1 MLEGNS
7 PNCSRLPH
15 RYAIS
20 SPFFAAY
27 FIISS
32 AVLTDLFFDATN
44 FSSHHNNCDTVS
56 RGGDARGHLSVL
68 WLRPW
73 GAKSDILPL
82 RLTDCAIAFKGFAFV
97 FQSQQCFDSRAAKRV
112 GQHLRPVAQDEQ
124 RIMSESHRQ
133 MANLHP
139 SLGAPS

>member
-56 RGGDARGHLSVL
+56 RGGEQRGGLARRTINACENLRVSRKSV
-68 WLRPW
+68 
-73 GAKSDILPL
+73 
-82 RLTDCAIAFKGFAFV
+82 
-97 FQSQQCFDSRAAKRV
+97 RAASN
-112 GQHLRPVAQDEQ
+112 RPY
-124 RIMSESHRQ
+124 IF
-133 MANLHP
+133 
-139 SLGAPS
+139 APFAVKNS

>member
-56 RGGDARGHLSVL
+56 DGGDVRGGSFDSLVAANRAAFNVVTKFSLQSKVEQPCDENL
-68 WLRPW
+68 VRP
-73 GAKSDILPL
+73 GLL
-82 RLTDCAIAFKGFAFV
+82 RLF
-97 FQSQQCFDSRAAKRV
+97 R
-112 GQHLRPVAQDEQ
+112 
-124 RIMSESHRQ
+124 
-133 MANLHP
+133 
-139 SLGAPS
+139 

>member
-56 RGGDARGHLSVL
+56 DGGDLRGGMSRFF
-68 WLRPW
+68 WLRLNCALS
-73 GAKSDILPL
+73 GALHNFSEPIYS
-82 RLTDCAIAFKGFAFV
+82 GFRV
-97 FQSQQCFDSRAAKRV
+97 LEDGIFD
-112 GQHLRPVAQDEQ
+112 RPV
-124 RIMSESHRQ
+124 
-133 MANLHP
+133 
-139 SLGAPS
+139 G

>member
-56 RGGDARGHLSVL
+56 LGGEKRGGS
-68 WLRPW
+68 
-73 GAKSDILPL
+73 
-82 RLTDCAIAFKGFAFV
+82 
-97 FQSQQCFDSRAAKRV
+97 
-112 GQHLRPVAQDEQ
+112 
-124 RIMSESHRQ
+124 
-133 MANLHP
+133 
-139 SLGAPS
+139 APSKLCFGAQRAPVKKFMQHSSTRRTTTAPDEKTRWRYRRPSGIFP

>member
-20 SPFFAAY
+20 SPFFAPS

-56 RGGDARGHLSVL
+56 KRGRYSGGSRCRFREHDGRGDFDFFCEFSSATLDHPCYFLL
-68 WLRPW
+68 WNKV
-73 GAKSDILPL
+73 GS
-82 RLTDCAIAFKGFAFV
+82 TAFGVK
-97 FQSQQCFDSRAAKRV
+97 
-112 GQHLRPVAQDEQ
+112 
-124 RIMSESHRQ
+124 
-133 MANLHP
+133 
-139 SLGAPS
+139 

>member
-56 RGGDARGHLSVL
+56 DGVENKFISSPAERLCRIPFMVREPHHERDCLIVNSSIYSFALSLSKGSERIVTQSPKGERREGDLCGGTTTSCTVYRKNPPA
-68 WLRPW
+68 
-73 GAKSDILPL
+73 
-82 RLTDCAIAFKGFAFV
+82 
-97 FQSQQCFDSRAAKRV
+97 
-112 GQHLRPVAQDEQ
+112 
-124 RIMSESHRQ
+124 
-133 MANLHP
+133 
-139 SLGAPS
+139 

>member
-56 RGGDARGHLSVL
+56 TGGERSRDRWRNSQPSGVLSGGKCDYPWNSRSQGEKSWDQSAAAHGGYGNAGAIEKMEPGQERPDARG
-68 WLRPW
+68 
-73 GAKSDILPL
+73 
-82 RLTDCAIAFKGFAFV
+82 
-97 FQSQQCFDSRAAKRV
+97 SR
-112 GQHLRPVAQDEQ
+112 H
-124 RIMSESHRQ
+124 
-133 MANLHP
+133 
-139 SLGAPS
+139 

>member
-56 RGGDARGHLSVL
+56 RGGEKRGGTNNESRCSWFNQRVHNGPGENPCAGGRRYRGARSGVL
-68 WLRPW
+68 RHRRADGLRQDDVAPHY
-73 GAKSDILPL
+73 GGPCKNDDGRRGNYTRRKKKKS
-82 RLTDCAIAFKGFAFV
+82 RY
-97 FQSQQCFDSRAAKRV
+97 
-112 GQHLRPVAQDEQ
+112 H
-124 RIMSESHRQ
+124 
-133 MANLHP
+133 
-139 SLGAPS
+139 